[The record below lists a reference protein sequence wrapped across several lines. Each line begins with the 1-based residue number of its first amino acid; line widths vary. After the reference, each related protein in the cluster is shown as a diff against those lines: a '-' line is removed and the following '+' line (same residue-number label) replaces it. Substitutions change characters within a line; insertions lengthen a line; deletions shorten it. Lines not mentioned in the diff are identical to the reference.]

1 MCKLSATMPP
11 MPDYRLG
18 EAADIL
24 GVSVDTL
31 RRWADSGRL
40 TMDRT
45 EGGQRIIEGSD
56 LARLAQ
62 EQARYDEPQGFGAQS
77 ARNRFPGI
85 VTRVLRDTVM
95 AQVEMQA
102 GPHRVVSL
110 MSCEAADE
118 LGLAPGVRA
127 LAAVKATNVVIELPA
142 P

>member
-1 MCKLSATMPP
+1 MRP

-18 EAADIL
+18 EAAEIL
-24 GVSVDTL
+24 GVSSDTL

-40 TMDRT
+40 AIDRT
-45 EGGQRIIEGSD
+45 EGGQRIIEGSG

-62 EQARYDEPQGFGAQS
+62 ELGRYDEPQAFGAQS
-77 ARNRFPGI
+77 ARNHFPGI

-127 LAAVKATNVVIELPA
+127 LAAVKATNVVIELPS

>member
-1 MCKLSATMPP
+1 MPR

-24 GVSVDTL
+24 GVSSDTM
-31 RRWADSGRL
+31 RRWADGGRL
-40 TMDRT
+40 TVDRT

-56 LARLAQ
+56 LARLAK
-62 EQARYDEPQGFGAQS
+62 ELGRYDEPQAFGAQS

-85 VTRVLRDTVM
+85 VTRVLRDKVM

-127 LAAVKATNVVIELPA
+127 LAAVKATNVVIELPS